1 MKKQLKYLYQKTPLK
16 YPMYPLK
23 YLYDIY
29 RFRLIPEKLFI
40 KRTYKKLLGVYPDL
54 EHPRTFSEKIQWLK
68 LNDRTPLHTICADK
82 YKVREYIK
90 EKIGEEYLI
99 PLVFE
104 TRKVNN
110 ICAENMPD
118 YPVIIKTNHGSG
130 GIFVVKDKNH
140 TDFNKIQQ
148 QLKVTLKSNYY
159 YLGKEWEYK
168 NIKPRL
174 IVERLMTDNSG
185 NDLLNDYKIH
195 CFNGKPIYIQTLFDR
210 KTEIKET
217 WYDVDWNQQSFRY
230 YSDKSKDVE
239 KPICLKEMLKVASEL
254 SKYFVYVRVD
264 LYVVNG
270 NIYFGELTFHPA
282 AGFMKWDPQE
292 WDLKLGSKLK
302 LPIDL

>member
-1 MKKQLKYLYQKTPLK
+1 
-16 YPMYPLK
+16 
-23 YLYDIY
+23 
-29 RFRLIPEKLFI
+29 
-40 KRTYKKLLGVYPDL
+40 LLGVYPDL